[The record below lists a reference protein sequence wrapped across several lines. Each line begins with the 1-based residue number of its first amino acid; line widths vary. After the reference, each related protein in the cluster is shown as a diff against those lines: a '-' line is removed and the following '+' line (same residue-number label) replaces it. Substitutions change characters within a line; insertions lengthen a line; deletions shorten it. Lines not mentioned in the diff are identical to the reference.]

1 VAEVEERAEIDA
13 QLDRRRRAAAAGWDL
28 NGELVLIGAGE
39 PIGIPGRGDVTY
51 PFRSHSEYYY
61 LTDVNRPGGVLALD
75 PADGWHDFRPP
86 VTEAERLWSG
96 APIAAPAG
104 LSMAEL
110 PDWLAARADRSIAC
124 LGVPV
129 AGVGYDQELTERLR
143 SELARVRRP
152 KDAVELARMRIAA
165 EAARAGFA
173 RAEEFLREGTTER
186 EVQIELEAAAF
197 RAEADGVAFD
207 TIVGSGP
214 NSGVLHVAPS
224 RRRLRAGEL
233 VLIDAGPEHRGY
245 SSDVTRTYAVGGR
258 PTAALREIYDVVRAA
273 QAAALELCRPGVEWR
288 EVHLAASLTVAEG
301 LISIG
306 LLRGQVET
314 VVESGA
320 AALFFPH
327 GIGHLL
333 GLGARDAGGKLP
345 EREGNPPPFPNLR
358 IDLPLE
364 PGMVVTVEPGVY
376 FVPALLHDDER
387 RRVHHN
393 EVAWDRVDRMLGFG
407 GIRIE
412 DDALITD
419 TGHEVLTRKIPVH
432 AL

>member
-13 QLDRRRRAAAAGWDL
+13 QLDRRRRAAAAGWEL

>member
-1 VAEVEERAEIDA
+1 
-13 QLDRRRRAAAAGWDL
+13 
-28 NGELVLIGAGE
+28 
-39 PIGIPGRGDVTY
+39 
-51 PFRSHSEYYY
+51 
-61 LTDVNRPGGVLALD
+61 
-75 PADGWHDFRPP
+75 
-86 VTEAERLWSG
+86 
-96 APIAAPAG
+96 
-104 LSMAEL
+104 
-110 PDWLAARADRSIAC
+110 
-124 LGVPV
+124 V

>member
-1 VAEVEERAEIDA
+1 MGA

-61 LTDVNRPGGVLALD
+61 LTDLNRPGGVLAFD
-75 PADGWHDFRPP
+75 PIDGWHDFQPP
-86 VTEAERLWSG
+86 ITEAERLWSG
-96 APIAAPAG
+96 APEAGPAG
-104 LSMAEL
+104 PTTSEL
-110 PDWLAARADRSIAC
+110 PDWLAERADRSIAC

-129 AGVGYDQELTERLR
+129 AGVTYDHELTERLR
-143 SELARVRRP
+143 SELARMRRP
-152 KDAVELARMRIAA
+152 KDAAELARMRTAA
-165 EAARAGFA
+165 EAARAAFA
-173 RAEEFLREGTTER
+173 RAEECVRDGATER
-186 EVQIELEAAAF
+186 DVQVELEAAGF
-197 RAEADGVAFD
+197 RAGADGLSFD

-214 NSGVLHVAPS
+214 NSAILHFAPS
-224 RRRLRAGEL
+224 ARRLRAGEL

-245 SSDVTRTYAVGGR
+245 SSDVTRTYVVGG
-258 PTAALREIYDVVRAA
+258 PATAEQREIYDIVRAA
-273 QAAALELCRPGVEWR
+273 QTAALELCRPGVEWR
-288 EVHLAASLTVAEG
+288 DVHQAAGLTVAAG
-301 LISIG
+301 LTSMG
-306 LLRGQVET
+306 LLRGQPQT
-314 VVESGA
+314 LVESGVV
-320 AALFFPH
+320 ALFFPH

-345 EREGNPPPFPNLR
+345 ERQGNPPPFPNLR

-376 FVPALLHDDER
+376 FVPALLSDGDR
-387 RRVHHN
+387 RRAHRN
-393 EVAWDRVDRMLGFG
+393 EVAWDRVDRLLGFG

-419 TGHEVLTRKIPVH
+419 TGHEVLTRKIPIH